1 MDGLEEPEPGF
12 LDGLRVLFLLLV
24 RLCVRLLQA
33 VDEGLEVGLQLLQL
47 ALLLLDHRLP
57 LRRAHGLEL
66 LDLLRLR
73 RIAEL
78 QVGGAALR
86 PQAISEL
93 LQSREVPAALVVL
106 EVVGVPVLDRRVAP
120 HAHLVAQRLA
130 AGRAVHVRNQRGLV
144 VLEGGDQ
151 LVPIGLHALAVA
163 SPGSKELH
171 EDGLPRHRVVPGLLG
186 ELLGARSSHHGC
198 RKSD

>member
-1 MDGLEEPEPGF
+1 MDGLEQPQPGL
-12 LDGLRVLFLLLV
+12 LDGLRVLLLLLV
-24 RLCVRLLQA
+24 RLRVRLLQA

-57 LRRAHGLEL
+57 LRRAHGLKL
-66 LDLLRLR
+66 LDLLRLL

-78 QVGGAALR
+78 QVGGATLR
-86 PQAISEL
+86 PQAFSEL

-130 AGRAVHVRNQRGLV
+130 T
-144 VLEGGDQ
+144 
-151 LVPIGLHALAVA
+151 
-163 SPGSKELH
+163 
-171 EDGLPRHRVVPGLLG
+171 
-186 ELLGARSSHHGC
+186 GC
-198 RKSD
+198 